1 MSKRYGFV
9 LSALIL
15 VALAGCTPADGPVA
29 AADTG
34 APEPEPEPSSS
45 QDVDL
50 AGLTLTVADLPTGG
64 WTLDPATSDAESA
77 ETSTDKTAGETC
89 GLDFTSLF
97 PPDTAEND
105 HGSTFSRTDLNQRFI
120 TAVVFVNDAEQLT
133 SELSTELDSC
143 TGPHT
148 STSNGK
154 DTRVEIDELV
164 GGDQAIEGDTK
175 SCRQYEMAIG
185 YTSMSGSFCFIADGD
200 LITTTM
206 TTGPSMSTV
215 QPDEFVQLTNAATQ
229 KAFAA
234 R

>member
-1 MSKRYGFV
+1 MSKRFGFI
-9 LSALIL
+9 LSALTL
-15 VALAGCTPADGPVA
+15 ASLAGCSPAAGPIA
-29 AADTG
+29 APDTSE
-34 APEPEPEPSSS
+34 AASEPSNP
-45 QDVDL
+45 QDVDV

-64 WTLDPATSDAESA
+64 WALEPSTSDTESA

-97 PPDTAEND
+97 PADTAED
-105 HGSTFSRTDLNQRFI
+105 DTGHTFSRADLNQRFI
-120 TAVVFVNDAEQLT
+120 TGVVFVKDAEQLT
-133 SELSTELDSC
+133 SDLSVELDSC
-143 TGPHT
+143 TEPHT
-148 STSNGK
+148 STTNGN

-175 SCRQYEMAIG
+175 SCRQYAMTIG

-234 R
+234 L